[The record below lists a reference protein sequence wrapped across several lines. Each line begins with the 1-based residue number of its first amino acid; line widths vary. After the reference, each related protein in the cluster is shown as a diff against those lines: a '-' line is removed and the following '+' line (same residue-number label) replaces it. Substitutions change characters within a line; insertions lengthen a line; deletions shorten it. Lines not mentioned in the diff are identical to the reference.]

1 MFKGSARQLKYLCI
15 GMASVNTM
23 FWERLYIDFKCY
35 CVLAKVNNKHVVSSN
50 GVIMF
55 TYVARNHLCKL
66 ITILRLT
73 RDFLLYKKRK
83 RTTCLY
89 DNIWMLR
96 RTGIRA
102 LGACLLLY
110 YSPRNQMTSC
120 QYKLSKKLVRL
131 IIEAQ
136 WVLSS

>member
-1 MFKGSARQLKYLCI
+1 MLNVQRKCKYLCI

-35 CVLAKVNNKHVVSSN
+35 CVLAKVYNKHVVSSN

-73 RDFLLYKKRK
+73 RDFLLCKKRK

-96 RTGIRA
+96 RTGSRA
-102 LGACLLLY
+102 LFACLLLY